1 MNVEFA
7 VRGGRLTK
15 WKGKIVSIA
24 PGVFAIAVGV
34 QGTPVLAYE
43 ADYLLSGGAGYTI
56 SGTSQTLTP
65 VNQSATADLQAIID
79 ASAITKTTTN
89 STSSTAAD
97 VTKNT
102 VVASV
107 ISNTT
112 TQLVDLSQNAGSG
125 AVSNT
130 ILAAAMKNVQND
142 AFAAISSTS
151 ITNTAG
157 IGSPTAVDLSDNTL
171 ATSVTLN
178 TASMTLQGDLA
189 TGFANTDAGAM
200 TVSAT
205 ENGMTAGLAIS
216 TTQVTNDVQNAT
228 ADTGSSTAF
237 SSIAGSEIQLSI
249 TDAAADGNSTSA
261 ISVDGNTL
269 SAAFLGNKVSNG
281 INVQSD
287 GMPVLSSAAGISSL
301 QTADGVGISALTA
314 STAAT
319 LTSAS
324 IDSTSGVDVSVAGAV
339 TNTSLNVTSN
349 ELAATAAENTARN
362 TILIDSGVSVD
373 GPSTFGSLDTDLAS
387 TGTTMGAADLFASN
401 VQKVTDSNISTKVDG
416 TDGIAIT
423 AGAAMSGASLQATD
437 NAITADTKG
446 NTAANSI
453 TLADANSLS
462 AIVTT
467 TNVQT
472 FADSTASGDG
482 FVGQATA
489 LVSNTTLTLGAATVT
504 GAAVD
509 DTTIALSNND
519 VTTSAKANT
528 ATQSLILLGNQL
540 ASGQASTDG
549 LVPTASLDASPGT
562 LSLASGFS
570 TANLQITTGQ
580 TDTSTPVVTSQV
592 TGDGSSVGLTVGSTT
607 SILSQSTL
615 AVNGNLQSAA
625 GVANEGIQS
634 ILIDGNELNSSV
646 AMASTQVLTGGV
658 TASTTASGLSLVTNG
673 ASATDLVQTADGN
686 IATAGATGNLA
697 QNVAEV
703 SANLLTVQ
711 NSAVEA
717 AATDTRDVLDSTAQ
731 SSGGLTGT
739 AAISLL
745 NDQRSAVGTTT
756 VISSAVENN
765 SVSNTLTVTGATSSL
780 DLSADDNGVTS
791 MARAN
796 SATNLLSVDL
806 GSVDMTK
813 AFYESTT
820 PTSGAGGTGLV
831 ALGSAQF
838 NSNAVTST
846 VDVAGTG
853 TTDITAKIAGTTGT
867 VDGATISATSN
878 AMTSLAS
885 GNSVSNTFELT
896 ATNLVTLDSAAVTPT
911 LALDAKDTT
920 ATTLSADNTAIAVGN
935 EQINTGAITS
945 TVGSGT
951 GSGTNLIDASIVGT
965 GAITDSTVAADG
977 NQVLA
982 QAVAASGSTNTV
994 TVDAATLA
1002 TSALVG
1008 SVQSNTGALIAT
1020 VGDADSALKIQA
1032 TMDSGA
1038 SASAS
1043 TVSASNNLVGSTAT
1057 ALTDVTSLELG
1068 GAGTA
1073 SLGGTKLSGTLK
1085 TSIDANSADIA
1096 ADYGVAQS
1104 QINSA
1109 SAAATTTNVTISAVA
1124 GTFTNGAVDNSGNVV
1139 LAQTN
1144 GVLGETSL
1152 SATAAML
1159 AATDSTNGSAPVMGL
1174 ASTQTNSGTLSATLA
1189 DAEVSTTVAGL
1200 GATTNS
1206 EALTMDGNALL
1217 ASTSGVV
1224 GLNTLDATAT
1234 SSADG
1239 TLGTSASSSLTAAS
1253 GGSASADRMLVT
1265 DQRNTG
1271 TVTTTVN
1278 GTPTLSMD
1286 VTNAAAGATLAMTS
1300 NAIQGLASGV
1310 QGTNLLTSAA
1320 GANNATSSAIV
1331 AVQEGTAAVGATV
1344 TDADI
1349 AMSAASAS
1357 ATNMTMDANSVLAQ
1371 ATGGNLTNQLDSS
1384 AGASADGAIKMSA
1397 ASAAQGTLT
1406 ADLMVA
1412 ASQSSSGAVS
1422 AKVDASPTMA
1432 LEVTGLAQDTNL
1444 AMTSNR
1450 LQGVATGLQGVNVIS
1465 NDAGTENSMSAALA
1479 AAQTTSATVTATVT
1493 APTMTLTAGS
1503 ATDSQLAMD
1512 GNIQSATAKGAT
1524 LTNQLVTSGNALEPV
1539 SDGSALTTTSS
1550 TSVTGASSALMATQT
1565 ISAAV
1570 TAELGDT
1577 GTNGADGQPLM
1588 KLTSGAVSG
1597 STLSVDGNLFSATST
1612 LGEASNTLAELSD
1625 TSIDHAAGSGGISL
1639 VSLQSGTANSGA
1651 TIDGV
1656 SAKIS
1661 ATSTV
1666 AGSSLSLDRN
1676 SVTAMATGLT
1686 SANLAELSAG
1696 TSLTGAAGD
1705 LDVTSDAATI
1715 KAASSLL
1722 NSQTLTADVTST
1734 VDPSSANGNGVKL
1747 AVTDATTGNSLLSVA
1762 SNTLRAQSVGTSAT
1776 NTALTDA
1783 GSITDATTGLT
1794 NDQSVTGSISSTMS
1808 EPAFGLTATAVTG
1821 TVDVSGNWA
1830 IASSTA
1836 TTAKNSLAL
1845 TSDTLIDG
1853 SSAGT
1858 ITLKT
1863 DATADIASGGAPVAA
1878 LANRQVSSGTTS
1890 ATLNNPS
1897 GTDPVL
1903 ASLSGAMTGSIAV
1916 DSNVLVAQS
1925 RGNYAE
1931 NALSMS
1937 AGSTV
1942 DAGTQAF
1949 MASNQNR
1956 SGTITANV
1964 TGDTAA
1970 TTQLGAKV
1978 DSLSGSMSVD
1988 NNLIRASGSANTAIN
2003 TMTVSAASFNVGP
2016 ADEIGSIPSTPS
2028 VTTNAN
2034 FAVLNGQE
2042 NTASVSS
2049 AVTNYGLTA
2058 ASTAGVTGST
2068 SLNGNMVM
2076 ADATGNSSIT
2086 TLRMAAAGTGGVMPA
2101 AAVSSQTNGGDMS
2114 AKVSGATFSASGAST
2129 SGDTSVSG
2137 NTIAAT
2143 STGNLS
2149 TTSVTGQSSVFT
2161 SF

>member
-7 VRGGRLTK
+7 ARGGRLTK

-34 QGTPVLAYE
+34 QGSPVLAYE

-65 VNQSATADLQAIID
+65 VNQSATADLQAIISS
-79 ASAITKTTTN
+79 SAINKTTTN

-125 AVSNT
+125 GTSNT
-130 ILAAAMKNVQND
+130 VLAAAMKNVQND

-178 TASMTLQGDLA
+178 TASLTLQGDLA
-189 TGFANTDAGAM
+189 TGFANTDAGSM
-200 TVSAT
+200 TVSGT
-205 ENGMTAGLAIS
+205 ENGMTSGLAIS

-228 ADTGSSTAF
+228 ANSGSSTAF
-237 SSIAGSEIQLSI
+237 SSITGSEIQLSI

-301 QTADGVGISALTA
+301 QTATEVGTDGTTTLNSAF
-314 STAAT
+314 
-319 LTSAS
+319 
-324 IDSTSGVDVSVAGAV
+324 IDSASGVDVTVAGAV

-349 ELAATAAENTARN
+349 ALAATAAENTARN

-373 GPSTFGSLDTDLAS
+373 GTSTFGSLDTDLAS
-387 TGTTMGAADLFASN
+387 TGTTMAAADLFASN

-423 AGAAMSGASLQATD
+423 AEDAMSGASLQATD

-489 LVSNTTLTLGAATVT
+489 LVSNTTLTLGASTLT

-519 VTTSAKANT
+519 VTASAKANT

-549 LVPTASLDASPGT
+549 VVPTATLDASPGT

-580 TDTSTPVVTSQV
+580 SDTSTPVVTSQV
-592 TGDGSSVGLTVGSTT
+592 TGDGSSVGLTVGSNT
-607 SILSQSTL
+607 SDLSQSTL

-634 ILIDGNELNSSV
+634 ILIDGNGLNSSV

-658 TASTTASGLSLVTNG
+658 TASTTASALSLTTSG
-673 ASATDLVQTADGN
+673 ATATDLVQTADGN

-697 QNVAEV
+697 QNVAQV

-711 NSAVEA
+711 NSAVETS
-717 AATDTRDVLDSTAQ
+717 ATATRDVLDSTAQ
-731 SSGGLTGT
+731 STGGLTGT

-756 VISSAVENN
+756 IISSAVENN
-765 SVSNTLTVTGATSSL
+765 AVSNTLTVTGATSSL

-813 AFYESTT
+813 AFYNSTSS
-820 PTSGAGGTGLV
+820 TSGAGGTGLV

-846 VDVAGTG
+846 VDAGGDG
-853 TTDITAKIAGTTGT
+853 TTDISAKIDGTSGT

-896 ATNLVTLDSAAVTPT
+896 ATNLVTLDSAAVTPA
-911 LALDAKDTT
+911 LALDAKSTS

-945 TVGSGT
+945 TVGAGS

-1008 SVQSNTGALIAT
+1008 SVQSNTGALIAK
-1020 VGDADSALKIQA
+1020 VGDADSTLKIQA
-1032 TMDSGA
+1032 TMDVGA
-1038 SASAS
+1038 SESAS
-1043 TVSASNNLVGSTAT
+1043 TISVSDNLVGSTAT

-1068 GAGTA
+1068 GANTA
-1073 SLGGTKLSGTLK
+1073 SLGGTKLSGTLQ

-1109 SAAATTTNVTISAVA
+1109 SAAATTTNVTIAAVA

-1174 ASTQTNSGTLSATLA
+1174 ASTQTNSGALSATLA
-1189 DAEVSTTVAGL
+1189 DAEVWTAAVGL

-1206 EALTMDGNALL
+1206 ETLTMDGNALL

-1239 TLGTSASSSLTAAS
+1239 TLGTSATSSLTAAS
-1253 GGSASADRMLVT
+1253 GGSASADRMLVS

-1271 TVTTTVN
+1271 TVTTAVN
-1278 GTPTLSMD
+1278 GTPTLSLD

-1320 GANNATSSAIV
+1320 GAQNATSSAIV

-1344 TDADI
+1344 TDADVG
-1349 AMSAASAS
+1349 MSAASAS

-1371 ATGGNLTNQLDSS
+1371 ATGGTLTNQLDSS

-1397 ASAAQGTLT
+1397 ASAEQGALT

-1412 ASQSSSGAVS
+1412 ASQTSSGAVS
-1422 AKVDASPTMA
+1422 ATVDSSPSMD
-1432 LEVTGLAQDTNL
+1432 LKVTGLAQDSNL

-1493 APTMTLTAGS
+1493 APTMTLSAGS
-1503 ATDSQLAMD
+1503 STDSQLAMD
-1512 GNIQSATAKGAT
+1512 GNIQSAAAKGAT

-1539 SDGSALTTTSS
+1539 SDASALATTTS
-1550 TSVTGASSALMATQT
+1550 TSVTGASSALMASQT
-1565 ISAAV
+1565 ISAGV
-1570 TAELGDT
+1570 TAELGDA

-1625 TSIDHAAGSGGISL
+1625 TSIDHAAGSGGMSL
-1639 VSLQSGTANSGA
+1639 VSLQTGTANSGA

-1656 SAKIS
+1656 SAKIA

-1666 AGSSLSLDRN
+1666 DGSTLSLDRN

-1686 SANLAELSAG
+1686 AANLAELSAG

-1722 NSQTLTADVTST
+1722 NSQTLTGNVTST

-1747 AVTDATTGNSLLSVA
+1747 AVTGATTGNSLLSVA

-1794 NDQSVTGSISSTMS
+1794 NDQSVAGTISSTMS
-1808 EPAFGLTATAVTG
+1808 EPAFGLTAAAVTG

-1858 ITLKT
+1858 ITLST
-1863 DATADIASGGAPVAA
+1863 DPTADADIASAGAPVAA

-1903 ASLSGAMTGSIAV
+1903 ASLSGAMSGSIAV

-1937 AGSTV
+1937 AGSKV

-1956 SGTITANV
+1956 SGTISANV

-1970 TTQLGAKV
+1970 TTQLGASV
-1978 DSLSGSMSVD
+1978 ASLSGSMSVD

-2016 ADEIGSIPSTPS
+2016 ADEVGSIPSTPS

-2058 ASTAGVTGST
+2058 ASSAGVAGST

-2086 TLRMAAAGTGGVMPA
+2086 TLRMAAAGTGAVMPA

-2114 AKVSGATFSASGAST
+2114 AKVSGATFSASGVGT